1 MNMFIL
7 RVILVNLY
15 VMLFRNNLLEE
26 ENHYI
31 VIEMSNFQLLDID
44 KFRPEISTVINLT
57 PDHLDYMASLDEY
70 YASKMRIYENCEVMM
85 KFLLIILM
93 MKLYK
98 NIYKDIM
105 FIVVF

>member
-1 MNMFIL
+1 
-7 RVILVNLY
+7 
-15 VMLFRNNLLEE
+15 
-26 ENHYI
+26 
-31 VIEMSNFQLLDID
+31 
-44 KFRPEISTVINLT
+44 FRPEISTVINLT

-70 YASKMRIYENCEVMM
+70 YASKMRIYENCESDDEVLLIILMM
-85 KFLLIILM
+85 KLYKNIYKDESDDEVLLIILM